1 MFKNVRG
8 LIYQM
13 KHGKIKRFSTLT
25 LLASATI
32 LVPLSTSAE
41 ETTNSSTETSSSMV
55 EPTATEEK
63 LWQSDFPGGKTGEWQ
78 DVIGKT
84 NRELAGESLAISR
97 DAAAGNNAVSLNL
110 DSLN

>member
-1 MFKNVRG
+1 
-8 LIYQM
+8 M

-55 EPTATEEK
+55 EPAATEENCGNLIFQEGK
-63 LWQSDFPGGKTGEWQ
+63 LVSGKM
-78 DVIGKT
+78 
-84 NRELAGESLAISR
+84 
-97 DAAAGNNAVSLNL
+97 
-110 DSLN
+110 

>member
-1 MFKNVRG
+1 MLG
-8 LIYQM
+8 ADLSDETW
-13 KHGKIKRFSTLT
+13 KIKRFSTLT

-63 LWQSDFPGGKTGEWQ
+63 L
-78 DVIGKT
+78 
-84 NRELAGESLAISR
+84 AI
-97 DAAAGNNAVSLNL
+97 
-110 DSLN
+110 